1 MTNLGAYR
9 VLVTP
14 TSFGKSDPSL
24 CRELEAQ
31 VGEVVYNKS
40 GKPLKAADLSS

>member
-1 MTNLGAYR
+1 MNLKECR
-9 VLVTP
+9 ILVTP

-31 VGEVVYNKS
+31 VGEVVYNTS
-40 GKPLKAADLSS
+40 GKPLKAADSGS